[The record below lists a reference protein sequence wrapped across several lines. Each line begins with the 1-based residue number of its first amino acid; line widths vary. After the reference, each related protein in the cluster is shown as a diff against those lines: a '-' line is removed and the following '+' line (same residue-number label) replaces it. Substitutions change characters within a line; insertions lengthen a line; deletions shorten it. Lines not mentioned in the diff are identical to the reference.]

1 MSPARPSTST
11 EAPIFSRYSRQCIFF
26 SEERH
31 ERVVVITGGAGHL
44 GRAVESAFAQNKS
57 RRVVIDVDEAA
68 LHAAYPTESGDRLLI
83 SADLTDTES
92 VEKAIG
98 VAVDRFGT
106 VDVLCNIAGGF
117 YYGEPVHQMK
127 MEVWRHLLDLN
138 AGTMINAVRAVVP
151 LMISVGKGTI
161 INVGAAAHTHGQAHM
176 SAYAAAKGAVM
187 RLTESMAAEL
197 RKEGIGVF
205 CVMPEIMDTPANRT
219 EMPAADMSSWT
230 PPSAIAEAIALLTE
244 EAAFIMS
251 GGLFSVGGKPRVSR
265 ERT

>member
-1 MSPARPSTST
+1 MS
-11 EAPIFSRYSRQCIFF
+11 APRS
-26 SEERH
+26 
-31 ERVVVITGGAGHL
+31 RVVVITGGAGQL
-44 GRAVESAFAQNKS
+44 GRAVESAFARTGS

-68 LHAAYPTESGDRLLI
+68 LHAAYPTESGDRVLI

-92 VEKAIG
+92 VERAIG

-230 PPSAIAEAIALLTE
+230 PPSAIAEVIALLSD

-251 GGLFSVGGKPRVSR
+251 GGLFSVSGKPRVSR
-265 ERT
+265 ELT